1 MSAYGE
7 RAAALVIAPR
17 QGEVSWPKVPALLVA
32 FGLLLSWSATLVGNQ
47 SFFQLVL
54 VVAGG
59 SVLVMATT
67 RSRHAALALLAA
79 LLIGHVGFSTD
90 FAKTSIDVGGLP
102 LYVTDFLLGPV
113 LAGSLLSRR
122 WRTSS
127 ARWLTTTIALFAGL
141 ASALC
146 LASLI
151 GGAALQIVLYLAI
164 PLVYYPLTALAL
176 AWNAD
181 LSADRLFL
189 IRVALF
195 TCAVAV
201 SSGLL
206 SAAQGSFFATEQGV
220 ARYIRGDS
228 GTFIAAV
235 FVVLLLSKGGALGS
249 ELALFGGGTALLS
262 GIVLS
267 QHRSIWVALGMGYLA
282 GAAMARSRRTIARGA
297 IWLVLLSVA
306 VVGAIVF
313 TGSEIVTSTLD
324 RIASTTD
331 TSSINAAWRLA
342 AWDAAV
348 DQIVDSPILGHGFGA
363 SFVFFFWGH
372 QYVGAPH
379 NSLINITW
387 YMGIPGLTLLAVVQ
401 GAFVTRVFRHRSL
414 LSQRGWSPASIF
426 AAWLTLITVAAF
438 NVILE
443 SPVGAVPFW
452 LVVGL
457 PFASAGV
464 RPESG
469 A

>member
-1 MSAYGE
+1 MA
-7 RAAALVIAPR
+7 
-17 QGEVSWPKVPALLVA
+17 PALLVA
-32 FGLLLSWSATLVGNQ
+32 FGLILSWSATLVGDQN
-47 SFFQLVL
+47 FVQLVL
-54 VVAGG
+54 VVSGA
-59 SVLVMATT
+59 SVLVVATT
-67 RSRHAALALLAA
+67 LSRHAALALLAA
-79 LLIGHVGFSTD
+79 LLIGHVGFSTA

-102 LYVTDFLLGPV
+102 LYVTDFLLAPV

-122 WRTSS
+122 WRTST
-127 ARWLTTTIALFAGL
+127 AGWLTSTVALFAGV
-141 ASALC
+141 ASAFG
-146 LASLI
+146 LASLM
-151 GGAALQIVLYLAI
+151 GGAPLQVVLYLAI

-181 LSADRLFL
+181 LFADRLFL
-189 IRVALF
+189 IRVALL

-201 SSGLL
+201 MSALL
-206 SAAQGSFFATEQGV
+206 SAAEGSFFVTEQGV
-220 ARYIRGDS
+220 PRYLRGDS
-228 GTFIAAV
+228 GTFIGAV
-235 FVVLLLSKGGALGS
+235 FVALLLWKGDALGS
-249 ELALFGGGTALLS
+249 ELARFAGGTALLS

-267 QHRSIWVALGMGYLA
+267 EHRSIWVAVGLGYLA

-297 IWLVLLSVA
+297 IWLVLFSVA
-306 VVGAIVF
+306 AMGAIVF
-313 TGSEIVTSTLD
+313 MPEIVTPTLD
-324 RIASTTD
+324 RLASTTD
-331 TSSINAAWRLA
+331 SSSINSAWRLA

-348 DQIVDSPILGHGFGA
+348 GQIADSPILGHGFGA

-387 YMGIPGLTLLAVVQ
+387 YMGIPGLALFALVQ
-401 GAFVTRVFRHRSL
+401 GTFVTRLFRHRSL
-414 LSQRGWSPASIF
+414 LGERGWYPASIF

-457 PFASAGV
+457 PFAFPGV
-464 RPESG
+464 QPEPD